1 MKIFLDSADSLAII
15 KRYATGLID
24 GVTTNPSLIAKTPY
38 TKAIDVILNITDGCS
53 ELESVSIEVHP
64 SAANDPGAML
74 NEALDYRAHKAITTK
89 LPCTP
94 AGLQVC
100 RELKERGQKTNI
112 TLVFS
117 VAQAI
122 LAAKAGATYVSPF
135 VGRTDDNS
143 YDGVKLVRDIAA
155 VYREHMV
162 TTQILAASIRS
173 VSQVSELFA
182 AGADIVT
189 MPVEV
194 FDKMYDH
201 ILTKDGLEKFKKDA
215 EKLQG

>member
-1 MKIFLDSADSLAII
+1 MKIFLDSGDIVAITR
-15 KRYATGLID
+15 RYESGLID
-24 GVTTNPSLIAKTPY
+24 GVTTNPSLIAKTAY
-38 TKAIDVILNITDGCS
+38 KNARDLVLNIAS
-53 ELESVSIEVHP
+53 ECPNLESVSIEVHP
-64 SAANDPGAML
+64 SACDDVGAML
-74 NEALDYRAHKAITTK
+74 NEAVDYRAHKMLTTK

-94 AGLQVC
+94 AGLKVC
-100 RELKERGQKTNI
+100 RELKDRGQSTNV

>member
-1 MKIFLDSADSLAII
+1 MKIFLDSADINAIV
-15 KRYATGLID
+15 KRYGTGLID
-24 GVTTNPSLIAKTPY
+24 GVTTNPSLMSKTRF
-38 TKAIDVILNITDGCS
+38 KSARDVVFNIIEGCPN
-53 ELESVSIEVHP
+53 LESVSIEVHP
-64 SAANDPGAML
+64 SACDDIGAML
-74 NEALDYRAHKAITTK
+74 NEAVDYRAHKMLTTK

-94 AGLQVC
+94 AGLRVC
-100 RELKERGQKTNI
+100 AELKERGQSTNV

-162 TTQILAASIRS
+162 STQILAASIRS
-173 VSQVSELFA
+173 PLQVSELFA

-189 MPVEV
+189 MPIEV

-201 ILTKDGLEKFKKDA
+201 VLTREGLAKFQKDA
-215 EKLQG
+215 EKIGG

>member
-1 MKIFLDSADSLAII
+1 MKIFLDSADSVAII

-24 GVTTNPSLIAKTPY
+24 GVTTNPSLIAKTQY
-38 TKAIDVILNITDGCS
+38 KNALDVILNITDGCS

-64 SAANDPGAML
+64 SACHDPGAML

-89 LPCTP
+89 LPCTKE
-94 AGLQVC
+94 GLLVC
-100 RELKERGQKTNI
+100 RELKERGQKTNV

-143 YDGVKLVRDIAA
+143 YDGVKLVADIAK

-162 TTQILAASIRS
+162 STQILAASIRS
-173 VSQVSELFA
+173 PLQVSELFA

-189 MPVEV
+189 MPIEV

-201 ILTKDGLEKFKKDA
+201 VLTREGLAKFQKDA
-215 EKLQG
+215 EKIGG

>member
-1 MKIFLDSADSLAII
+1 MKIFLDSSDERAIE
-15 KRYATGLID
+15 KRYGTGLID
-24 GVTTNPSLIAKTPY
+24 GVTTNPSLIAKTQY
-38 TKAIDVILNITDGCS
+38 DNARDLVLNIANNCPK
-53 ELESVSIEVHP
+53 LESISIEVHP
-64 SAANDPGAML
+64 SAANDAGAML
-74 NEALDYRAHKAITTK
+74 NEALDYRAHKMLTTK
-89 LPCTP
+89 LPCTV

-100 RELKERGQKTNI
+100 AELKERGQSTNV

-135 VGRTDDNS
+135 VGRTEDNS

-155 VYREHMV
+155 AYREHMV
-162 TTQILAASIRS
+162 STQILAASIRS
-173 VSQVSELFA
+173 VSQVEQLFL

-189 MPVEV
+189 MPPEV

-201 ILTKDGLEKFKKDA
+201 ILTREGLAKFQKDA
-215 EKLQG
+215 EKTGG